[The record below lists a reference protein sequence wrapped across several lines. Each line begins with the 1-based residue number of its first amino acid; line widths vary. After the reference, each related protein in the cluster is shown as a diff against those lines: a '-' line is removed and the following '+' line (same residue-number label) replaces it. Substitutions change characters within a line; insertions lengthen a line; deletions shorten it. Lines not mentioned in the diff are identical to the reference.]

1 MDDSIII
8 GRKSFWEN
16 QFLKIENDLIIG
28 DQEDWTLENPKITFC
43 GKVLRME
50 KRENKIVI
58 TQSLDHY
65 AEKLKGLAF
74 VKDLNLETAKL
85 D

>member
-28 DQEDWTLENPKITFC
+28 DQEDWNLENPKITFC

-50 KRENKIVI
+50 KCENKIVI